1 MAANKKAGQHPS
13 YIKLK
18 WSPSS
23 IARKRKY
30 DKEYHATE
38 ERKEYR
44 AKLNKANRKMVLM
57 VMAMVKIKA
66 IPSQVKWL
74 TNPKKLIGQG
84 TDRTASQRKNK
95 FTIFVL

>member
-1 MAANKKAGQHPS
+1 MAANKKAGNHPS
-13 YIKLK
+13 YLKLK

-44 AKLNKANRKMVLM
+44 AKLNKANRKDGTYGNGDGVDKSHTKSGKL
-57 VMAMVKIKA
+57 VKE
-66 IPSQVKWL
+66 SQKSNRSRNGQNGKS
-74 TNPKKLIGQG
+74 TKK
-84 TDRTASQRKNK
+84 
-95 FTIFVL
+95 

>member
-44 AKLNKANRKMVLM
+44 AKLNKANRKDGTYGNGDGKDKSHTKSGKMVSE
-57 VMAMVKIKA
+57 
-66 IPSQVKWL
+66 SQKSNRSRNGQNGKS
-74 TNPKKLIGQG
+74 TKK
-84 TDRTASQRKNK
+84 
-95 FTIFVL
+95 

>member
-13 YIKLK
+13 YLKLK

-44 AKLNKANRKMVLM
+44 AKLNKANRKDGTYGNGDGKDKSHTKSGKMVNE
-57 VMAMVKIKA
+57 
-66 IPSQVKWL
+66 SQKSNRSRNGQNGKS
-74 TNPKKLIGQG
+74 TKK
-84 TDRTASQRKNK
+84 
-95 FTIFVL
+95 

>member
-1 MAANKKAGQHPS
+1 MAANKKAGNHPS
-13 YIKLK
+13 YLKLN

-44 AKLNKANRKMVLM
+44 AKLNKANREDGTYGNGDGVDKSHTKLGKL
-57 VMAMVKIKA
+57 VKE
-66 IPSQVKWL
+66 SQKNNRSRNGQNGKS
-74 TNPKKLIGQG
+74 TKK
-84 TDRTASQRKNK
+84 
-95 FTIFVL
+95 

>member
-44 AKLNKANRKMVLM
+44 AKLNKANRKDGTYGNGDGKDKSHTKSGKMVSE
-57 VMAMVKIKA
+57 
-66 IPSQVKWL
+66 SQK
-74 TNPKKLIGQG
+74 TNRSRNGQNGKSTKK
-84 TDRTASQRKNK
+84 
-95 FTIFVL
+95 

>member
-18 WSPSS
+18 WSPST

-44 AKLNKANRKMVLM
+44 AKLNKANRKDGTYGNGDGKDKSHTKSGKMVSE
-57 VMAMVKIKA
+57 
-66 IPSQVKWL
+66 SQK
-74 TNPKKLIGQG
+74 TNRSRNGHNGKSTKK
-84 TDRTASQRKNK
+84 
-95 FTIFVL
+95 